1 MSALFFLSQRLGLG
15 RRSPATEYVYH
26 LGALVSPGD
35 TVIDIGA
42 NLGYYTRTLARL
54 TGPAGRV
61 YAVEPVEPIR
71 RVLRR
76 NVGSYSNVEILPYA
90 LGASSREV
98 SMAND
103 TAREQGYFGTGQ
115 NFVNERGEAASDEFP
130 AQMRRGSELFAPLT
144 RLDFIKCDI
153 EGYELVVMR
162 EMRPLLERFRPR
174 VLIETGGANR
184 PRIIELFTELGYEG
198 FTLDRSSAPAPP
210 ATEDRRNRP
219 PGRGKG
225 STKEGSAGA
234 APAQRK
240 ARRDRL
246 RETPATRRPAAEQ
259 APERLLKTEHEQT
272 TAQMRIDIITV
283 VPELVSSPLN
293 ESILKRAQE
302 KGLVEIV
309 VHNLHDYAHDK
320 RKTTDDYPF
329 GGEAGMVMKCEPV
342 FELVEKL
349 CAERRYDEII
359 YTSPDGVRYDQHEA
373 NRLSMLENIIIL
385 CGHYK
390 GIDHRIR
397 EHLITREISI
407 GDYVLTGGELA
418 ACVIADSVVR
428 LIPGA
433 LGDEASA
440 LTDCFQ
446 DDLLAPPVYT
456 RPAEFRGW
464 RVPDVLLSG
473 NFAEIARWQEEQSL
487 ARTRAL
493 RPDLLDE
500 D

>member
-1 MSALFFLSQRLGLG
+1 MGKPIHKLLYRLLPLEGYLRTVSALFFLSQRLGLG

-90 LGASSREV
+90 LGACSREV

-198 FTLDRSSAPAPP
+198 FTLDR
-210 ATEDRRNRP
+210 
-219 PGRGKG
+219 GREVPL
-225 STKEGSAGA
+225 TEGSA
-234 APAQRK
+234 K
-240 ARRDRL
+240 
-246 RETPATRRPAAEQ
+246 
-259 APERLLKTEHEQT
+259 
-272 TAQMRIDIITV
+272 DIIFR
-283 VPELVSSPLN
+283 P
-293 ESILKRAQE
+293 RA
-302 KGLVEIV
+302 
-309 VHNLHDYAHDK
+309 
-320 RKTTDDYPF
+320 
-329 GGEAGMVMKCEPV
+329 
-342 FELVEKL
+342 
-349 CAERRYDEII
+349 
-359 YTSPDGVRYDQHEA
+359 
-373 NRLSMLENIIIL
+373 
-385 CGHYK
+385 
-390 GIDHRIR
+390 
-397 EHLITREISI
+397 
-407 GDYVLTGGELA
+407 
-418 ACVIADSVVR
+418 
-428 LIPGA
+428 
-433 LGDEASA
+433 
-440 LTDCFQ
+440 
-446 DDLLAPPVYT
+446 
-456 RPAEFRGW
+456 
-464 RVPDVLLSG
+464 
-473 NFAEIARWQEEQSL
+473 ARN
-487 ARTRAL
+487 
-493 RPDLLDE
+493 
-500 D
+500 